1 MDLTTHLNELN
12 VCLQDENHFICA
24 MLKTIA
30 GFKMKLKLCQDRVM
44 ANNCMHFDTPA
55 GHSSA
60 NSEKYSAVLSIVIK
74 EFESKF
80 QDR

>member
-1 MDLTTHLNELN
+1 
-12 VCLQDENHFICA
+12 
-24 MLKTIA
+24 
-30 GFKMKLKLCQDRVM
+30 M

-80 QDR
+80 QDRWKIHLFFWYISGHIIYL